1 VGGASGLFF
10 AREWRIFFLAK
21 NKATGGAGRRAA
33 IDLRI
38 SVRVRI
44 WWETQLEVIARK
56 AEVVLRGS

>member
-1 VGGASGLFF
+1 VAHFLFG
-10 AREWRIFFLAK
+10 K